1 MPEGYTR
8 PKQKTGQLAD
18 ACRVYDVCDACAAAG
33 RQIDVPG
40 LLLAAWREAVRP
52 GPPPA
57 EESFPSEPP
66 PLREHSVAGKVL
78 TGRGSTEKAEIL
90 DRLRYY
96 RKEHGLGCLAA
107 VAQRAGEG
115 ITDDTLRGLLSG
127 DLALGIKD
135 WRRIGRALDKLGTDQ
150 GEKKEA

>member
-1 MPEGYTR
+1 MPVGSMTYAM
-8 PKQKTGQLAD
+8 PAQL
-18 ACRVYDVCDACAAAG
+18 R
-33 RQIDVPG
+33 
-40 LLLAAWREAVRP
+40 AVRLMCLACFWLH
-52 GPPPA
+52 GGRL
-57 EESFPSEPP
+57 S
-66 PLREHSVAGKVL
+66 
-78 TGRGSTEKAEIL
+78 GRGSTEKAEIL

>member
-1 MPEGYTR
+1 M
-8 PKQKTGQLAD
+8 
-18 ACRVYDVCDACAAAG
+18 
-33 RQIDVPG
+33 I
-40 LLLAAWREAVRP
+40 
-52 GPPPA
+52 
-57 EESFPSEPP
+57 
-66 PLREHSVAGKVL
+66 

-96 RKEHGLGCLAA
+96 RKEHGLGCLIA
-107 VAQRAGEG
+107 VAQKAGKD

-127 DLALGIKD
+127 EVTLGIAD

>member
-1 MPEGYTR
+1 MLSNI
-8 PKQKTGQLAD
+8 QKNIIIK
-18 ACRVYDVCDACAAAG
+18 AARIRMERG
-33 RQIDVPG
+33 EELEEILSSYPR
-40 LLLAAWREAVRP
+40 LTAA
-52 GPPPA
+52 
-57 EESFPSEPP
+57 
-66 PLREHSVAGKVL
+66 
-78 TGRGSTEKAEIL
+78 EKAEIL

>member
-1 MPEGYTR
+1 MNRRCLENTVWG
-8 PKQKTGQLAD
+8 
-18 ACRVYDVCDACAAAG
+18 
-33 RQIDVPG
+33 
-40 LLLAAWREAVRP
+40 
-52 GPPPA
+52 
-57 EESFPSEPP
+57 
-66 PLREHSVAGKVL
+66 GKVL

-90 DRLRYY
+90 DRLRHY